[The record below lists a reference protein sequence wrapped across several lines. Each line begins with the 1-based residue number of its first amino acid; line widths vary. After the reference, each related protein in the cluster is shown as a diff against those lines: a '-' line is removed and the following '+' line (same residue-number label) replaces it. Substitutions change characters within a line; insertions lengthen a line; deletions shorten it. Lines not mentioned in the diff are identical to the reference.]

1 VIDQAKVRIARL
13 TSIGRV
19 CTELGRLY
27 RAARTGKLPSADAS
41 RMATILMGMKA
52 CMETSEIERRL
63 AEIEAAVVSRE
74 NVSPFKPRTA
84 A

>member
-1 VIDQAKVRIARL
+1 
-13 TSIGRV
+13 
-19 CTELGRLY
+19 LGRLY

-41 RMATILMGMKA
+41 RMATILMGM